1 MRIPDIVKKCCSFF
15 RTCSA
20 EELEEATSWSYE
32 RWISRGIPHVDLQKY
47 DNPFSYFYRG
57 SFQNMMNRVLQ
68 LRRKRLRQEQ
78 YEKTVKE
85 LIANELPST
94 QVKDLTSLYD

>member
-1 MRIPDIVKKCCSFF
+1 
-15 RTCSA
+15 
-20 EELEEATSWSYE
+20 
-32 RWISRGIPHVDLQKY
+32 
-47 DNPFSYFYRG
+47 
-57 SFQNMMNRVLQ
+57 MMNRVLQ